1 MTMGPGMR
9 TFLAWGVLLALAI
22 ANGAFREAVLVPR
35 LGPLRAHQI
44 STLLL
49 AALIVAAAGVMAGW
63 LAIPDARAAWKVG
76 VLWVALLLAFEF
88 LAGHFL
94 FRRPW
99 SALLADY
106 DVTAGRLWI
115 LIPGVTLVAPWF
127 WRSRG

>member
-1 MTMGPGMR
+1 M
-9 TFLAWGVLLALAI
+9 
-22 ANGAFREAVLVPR
+22 NGAVREALLVPW
-35 LGPLRAHQI
+35 LAGIRAHQV

-49 AALIVAAAGVMAGW
+49 VALILAATRLLRGW
-63 LAIPDARAAWKVG
+63 LALPDGRTAWEVG
-76 VLWVALLLAFEF
+76 AGWVACTLAFEF